1 MSKLD
6 ELVLTLKNDNIA
18 QEDIEKTVE
27 FISQIVAGKYYAE
40 LMANF
45 TPEEIEEI
53 NEAESQEQADVEIR
67 MKFFEK
73 TGKSADEVRDEMFD
87 YYAGQVLEDYLKTKK
102 LPKQE

>member
-6 ELVLTLKNDNIA
+6 ELVLTLKNDNVA
-18 QEDIEKTVE
+18 QEEIEKTVE
-27 FISQIVAGKYYAE
+27 FISQIVAGKYYTE

-53 NEAESQEQADVEIR
+53 NKAENQEQADVEIK

-73 TGKSADEVRDEMFD
+73 TGKSADQVRDEIFD
-87 YYAGQVLEDYLKTKK
+87 YYAGEVLADYLKTKK
-102 LPKQE
+102 LPEKK